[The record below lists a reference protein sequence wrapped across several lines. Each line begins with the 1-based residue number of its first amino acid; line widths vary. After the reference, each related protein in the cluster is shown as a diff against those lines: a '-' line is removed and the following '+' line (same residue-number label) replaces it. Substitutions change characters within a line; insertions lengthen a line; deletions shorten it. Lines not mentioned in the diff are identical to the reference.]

1 MIKNRVVQIIFQ
13 TTFCILGVACV
24 AISLGLFDYNYHSNF
39 FLHFTNLSNYL
50 CIGIMCAEL
59 IQTVKKKNDSYVS
72 VAIAFKFISMLS
84 ILLTL
89 IVFNFVLAPRENY
102 PNYSVISILFHIILL
117 IMFTLDW
124 FLFYERNQ
132 VKWYYPLLALI
143 FPFIYIVIIYIR
155 AWVLNFDNSF
165 YIYPYFF
172 LDLNNQGI
180 LGVLKWVI
188 SLLIGYVSLGFILF
202 KFDHH
207 LTLKIKKR

>member
-1 MIKNRVVQIIFQ
+1 MIKNRVIQIVFQIIF
-13 TTFCILGVACV
+13 FILGIIGIV
-24 AISLGLFDYNYHSNF
+24 ISLGLFNYHSNF
-39 FLHFTNLSNYL
+39 FLYFTNLSNYL
-50 CIGIMCAEL
+50 CIGIMAAEL

-72 VAIAFKFISMLS
+72 VAIELKFIGMLS

-89 IVFNFVLAPRENY
+89 IVFNFVLAPIENY
-102 PNYSVISILFHIILL
+102 TNYSVISILFHIILP

-132 VKWYYPLLALI
+132 VKWYYPLLSVI
-143 FPFIYIVIIYIR
+143 FPFIYIVFIYIR

-202 KFDHH
+202 KFDQH
-207 LTLKIKKR
+207 LTLKIKKDN